1 MTSNDTVRQ
10 LLTTVT
16 NPQAPVVS
24 IGSNLAHLR
33 NIPAGILCH
42 SEASPTNS
50 TKCLIARPLSA
61 DESVLLSLIIFFQM
75 GSNSWR
81 GTLPSSHCGG
91 CWQEFWKS
99 AVCSNDYS
107 NFKHT
112 NCKFQTLQLRKTMQ
126 SLSAKATPPMTHVW
140 VRGCGWLPDV
150 VLLFASL
157 QGPYWL
163 ASSPQSLS
171 TQHEMALMAINNSE
185 RG

>member
-1 MTSNDTVRQ
+1 MSTQTTRCLWPTPHRSCKRLGSFIPTHALPNRKKKKRHHANFKARTPATALILMTSNDTVRQ

-75 GSNSWR
+75 GSNS
-81 GTLPSSHCGG
+81 
-91 CWQEFWKS
+91 
-99 AVCSNDYS
+99 
-107 NFKHT
+107 
-112 NCKFQTLQLRKTMQ
+112 
-126 SLSAKATPPMTHVW
+126 
-140 VRGCGWLPDV
+140 
-150 VLLFASL
+150 
-157 QGPYWL
+157 
-163 ASSPQSLS
+163 
-171 TQHEMALMAINNSE
+171 
-185 RG
+185 